1 MTVKFDKL
9 AENLGL
15 DSEVKEQITEAWES
29 KLKEARQEITA
40 ELREEFAQKFEHD
53 KARLIK
59 SMDRFLTERVN
70 AEIDEFAQDKK
81 ALAEDRVNFRR
92 KVAKQ
97 AALVESFITKTVSKE
112 MKELKEDR
120 QNSKSNIKNLEEFV
134 LKQLAGEVQELH
146 EDRQSLAKQR
156 VKLIR
161 EQKQT
166 LAESKKNFVKKAA
179 KTLEEN
185 LNKMVYSEIAQ
196 YRDDIDRAR
205 RNDFGRR
212 IFEAFVGEYMTSHL
226 NESSEVKNLQTQMD
240 QLAKKLEESKAQIT
254 QRNQLLEQAQ
264 IKLSAAKDRI
274 GREKMLSEMMA
285 PLNKRQKAIMEEL
298 LENVKT
304 EKLQESFDRYLPAV
318 LNENTTHTESK
329 KQKLSEGVKRTAMTG
344 DRSATAEQTAN
355 KADFELE
362 INQLRRLA
370 GIGQ

>member
-9 AENLGL
+9 AETLGL
-15 DSEVKEQITEAWES
+15 DVEVKEQITEAWES

-53 KARLIK
+53 KAKLIK

-81 ALAEDRVNFRR
+81 SLAEDRVALRR
-92 KVAKQ
+92 MMNKQ
-97 AALVESFITKTVSKE
+97 AKVVESFINRTVSKE
-112 MKELKEDR
+112 IKELREDR
-120 QNSKSNIKNLEEFV
+120 RNSLGSVQKLEEFV
-134 LKQLAGEVQELH
+134 MKQLAGEVKELH
-146 EDRQSLAKQR
+146 EDRQSLTKQR

-161 EQKQT
+161 EHKQT
-166 LAESKKNFVKKAA
+166 LAESKQKFVKKAA

-185 LNKMVYSEIAQ
+185 LNKMVHSEIAQ
-196 YRDDIDRAR
+196 YRNDIDRAR

-226 NESSEVKNLQTQMD
+226 NESSEVKKLQAQMD
-240 QLAKKLEESKAQIT
+240 KLANKLEESTSQIT
-254 QRNQLLEQAQ
+254 QRDQLLEQAQ
-264 IKLSAAKDRI
+264 IKLRAAKDRI
-274 GREKMLSEMMA
+274 GREKMLGEMMA
-285 PLNKRQKAIMEEL
+285 PLSKRQKAIMEEL

-318 LNENTTHTESK
+318 LNENTTHTDTK
-329 KQKLSEGVKRTAMTG
+329 KQKLSEGVRRTAKTG
-344 DRSATAEQTAN
+344 DRAATVEQAAN

>member
-9 AENLGL
+9 AETLGL
-15 DSEVKEQITEAWES
+15 DPSVKEQITEAWSS

-53 KARLIK
+53 KAKLVK
-59 SMDRFLTERVN
+59 SMDHFLTERVN

-92 KVAKQ
+92 MISKQ
-97 AALVESFITKTVSKE
+97 SKLVESFINKTVSKE
-112 MKELKEDR
+112 IQELREDR
-120 QNSKSNIKNLEEFV
+120 KHSQSNIKKLEEFV

-146 EDRQSLAKQR
+146 EDRQGLAKQR

-161 EQKQT
+161 EHKQT
-166 LAESKKNFVKKAA
+166 LAESKQNFVKKAA

-185 LNKMVYSEIAQ
+185 LNKMVYTEIAQ
-196 YRDDIDRAR
+196 YRNDIDRAR

-226 NESSEVKNLQTQMD
+226 NESSEVKQIQTQMNK
-240 QLAKKLEESKAQIT
+240 LAKKLEESQSQIT
-254 QRNQLLEQAQ
+254 QREQLLEQAKV
-264 IKLSAAKDRI
+264 KLNAAKDMI

-285 PLNKRQKAIMEEL
+285 PLSKRQKAIMEEL
-298 LENVKT
+298 LEHVKT
-304 EKLQESFDRYLPAV
+304 NKLQESFDRYLPAV
-318 LNENTTHTESK
+318 LNENNTHTQT
-329 KQKLSEGVKRTAMTG
+329 KQKLSEGVRRTAKTG
-344 DRSATAEQTAN
+344 DRSASAEQAAT

-362 INQLRRLA
+362 INQLRKLA